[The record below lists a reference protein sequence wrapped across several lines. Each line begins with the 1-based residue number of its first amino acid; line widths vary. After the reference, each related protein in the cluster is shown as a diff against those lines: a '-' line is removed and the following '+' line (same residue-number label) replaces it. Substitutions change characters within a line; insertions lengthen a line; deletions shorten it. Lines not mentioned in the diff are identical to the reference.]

1 MNNINNMNNNK
12 RRKLN
17 HHSLLFKNINI
28 TNNTIVNINNNTNI
42 NISNNNNINNNKRKI
57 NCFVYENSK
66 KLKANN
72 YCCIHEDKSICNIYE
87 CSGVPYVNRVNNVN
101 NMMPYIT

>member
-1 MNNINNMNNNK
+1 MNNNK

-42 NISNNNNINNNKRKI
+42 NISNNNINNNKRKI